1 MAPKTPVKKLT
12 PEQVNALLKKLEA
25 ASELGAEDY
34 AILADIVRTW
44 AHLCKQAK
52 HGTLGRREL
61 QRILG
66 LLAKRRSTG
75 GAGSSNTPGSS
86 SEPPGGGATGQGDVG
101 GSTAAPAEGEA
112 QAEEDKRQKQ
122 NRDPHG
128 RRGPDDF
135 TGLAQQHHQHGD
147 LAVGCTCPGCG
158 RGKLYEDEPSVFTS
172 IAGQAPFS
180 GMTHVVQ
187 RLRCGLCKEVFVAP
201 LPEELERDGVSGLR
215 LYSYSAVA
223 VVSIYRYFGG
233 MPLFRQQTLQAAL
246 GTAVPDSSMADLCER
261 MANAA
266 GPLARYLRE
275 LTRSASGFFG
285 DDTGAL
291 ILESRTA
298 LREQRSTGRVVER
311 TGCHTSCVIAVTA
324 AGQRVAVFKTGIQHT
339 GELMDELLAGRD
351 PTLPVPFFM
360 ADCHACNTVTVCRV
374 LYAGC
379 NAHAVRR
386 FRAVEERY
394 PEEAAFAR
402 ERYTAIFDNEERCK
416 EANLTPDE
424 RLAFHREHS
433 KPLFDEICEHGEAL
447 VEAHALEPNSDLGE
461 AYGFVVNNRVRL
473 SAFLRHPGV
482 PLENNIVERQLRVPV
497 RLRDNAPF
505 FVTGLGSKIADTV
518 WTVGA
523 TALAHGVNLL
533 DYFTALQRY
542 AADVRAHPELWV
554 PWDYLRRIRELDGA
568 DPPDRQDTNR
578 RHRRPT
584 DAARGAAPVN

>member
-1 MAPKTPVKKLT
+1 MAAQIPVKKLT
-12 PEQVNALLKKLEA
+12 PAQVNALLVKLEA
-25 ASELGAEDY
+25 KSELDGEDY
-34 AILADIVRTW
+34 AFLADIVRTW
-44 AHLCKQAK
+44 AHLVKQAQ
-52 HGTLGRREL
+52 HGALGRREL
-61 QRILG
+61 QRIFG
-66 LLAKRRSTG
+66 LLAKRGQKGSKGGTGSSDTSGPSSTPSG
-75 GAGSSNTPGSS
+75 GAS
-86 SEPPGGGATGQGDVG
+86 GQGEAG
-101 GSTAAPAEGEA
+101 GSEAAPAGG
-112 QAEEDKRQKQ
+112 DKRRQLT
-122 NRDPHG
+122 RDPHG
-128 RRGPDDF
+128 RRGQDDF
-135 TGLAQQHHQHGD
+135 AGLAEQHHQHTD
-147 LAVGCTCPGCG
+147 LGVGCICPGCG
-158 RGKLYEDEPSVFTS
+158 RGRLYEDEPSVFTS
-172 IAGQAPFS
+172 IAGQAPLV

-201 LPEELERDGVSGLR
+201 LPEELERDGVSGRR

-223 VVSIYRYFGG
+223 IVSIYRYFGG

-266 GPLARYLRE
+266 VPLARYLRT
-275 LTRSASGFFG
+275 LSRSASGFFG

-298 LREQRSTGRVVER
+298 MREQRGTGRLVER
-311 TGCHTSCVIAVTA
+311 TGCHTTCVIAVTA
-324 AGQRVAVFKTGIQHT
+324 EGHRIAIFRTGIQHT

-351 PTLPVPFFM
+351 PALPVPFFM
-360 ADCHACNTVTVCRV
+360 GDCHACNTVTVCRV

-386 FRAVEERY
+386 FKDLEERY
-394 PEEAAFAR
+394 PEEAGFAR
-402 ERYTAIFDNEERCK
+402 QRYKAIFEHEEKCRQ
-416 EANLTPDE
+416 AGMSPQE

-482 PLENNIVERQLRVPV
+482 PLDNNVVERQLRVPV

-505 FVTGLGSKIADTV
+505 FVTGIGSKIADTV

-523 TALAHGVNLL
+523 TALAHDVNLL
-533 DYFTALQRY
+533 DYFTALQRH
-542 AADVRAHPELWV
+542 AVDVRAHPELWV
-554 PWDYLRRIRELDGA
+554 PWQYSRRSGELDETG
-568 DPPDRQDTNR
+568 PP
-578 RHRRPT
+578 HRTAARPAPGST
-584 DAARGAAPVN
+584 DAVAPDT